1 MFQSTRADSPFCEG
15 VEVRVMNFNLT
26 GSGYSEILSGSGR
39 LRDRGRGSEA
49 R

>member
-1 MFQSTRADSPFCEG
+1 MFQSTRADSPFGEG
-15 VEVRVMNFNLT
+15 VEVRFADFNLT

-39 LRDRGRGSEA
+39 LRDRGGGSEA

>member
-1 MFQSTRADSPFCEG
+1 MHSPFCEE
-15 VEVRVMNFNLT
+15 VEVRFADLSLT

-39 LRDRGRGSEA
+39 LRDRGGRSEA